1 VSGTRQRCASCGH
14 ELAETDAQVRCPA
27 CHGLLE
33 ILHAR
38 PAVTGAALQARFD
51 GRRVEHGA
59 RDSGVWRFLEAVL
72 PTAAREIV
80 SYPEG
85 NTPLLECPALA
96 RWTGLPRLLL
106 KHEGLNPTGSF
117 KDRGMTVAVTQ
128 ARRVGATALA
138 CASTGNTGA
147 SLAAYASLAELP
159 ALVLVPQGQVA
170 LGKLTQTIAYGAR
183 TVLVRGN
190 FDACLD
196 LAEQARER
204 LGLYLLNSIN
214 PFRIEGQKTIVLEL
228 LQQLD
233 WAAPDWIVLPAGNL
247 GNTAAFGKAL
257 AEARDWGLVTGTP
270 RLAAVQAAGA
280 APFAASFRE
289 GFARRH
295 RVEPRTVA
303 SAINIGN
310 PASYERAVRAIRET
324 NGVVTTVTDEEILEA
339 KAVVDGAGVGCE
351 PASAAS
357 VAGARQLLRG
367 GVIGREQRVVAVLT
381 GHLLKDPE
389 SVTRYHQQ
397 ADPRPPHANPP
408 VEIGPTLGELER
420 ALRSRD
426 AG

>member
-1 VSGTRQRCASCGH
+1 
-14 ELAETDAQVRCPA
+14 
-27 CHGLLE
+27 
-33 ILHAR
+33 
-38 PAVTGAALQARFD
+38 
-51 GRRVEHGA
+51 
-59 RDSGVWRFLEAVL
+59 
-72 PTAAREIV
+72 
-80 SYPEG
+80 
-85 NTPLLECPALA
+85 
-96 RWTGLPRLLL
+96 
-106 KHEGLNPTGSF
+106 
-117 KDRGMTVAVTQ
+117 MTVAVTQ

-147 SLAAYASLAELP
+147 SLAAYAGLAGLP
-159 ALVLVPQGQVA
+159 ALVMVPQGQVA
-170 LGKLTQTIAYGAR
+170 LGKLAQTIAYGAR
-183 TVLVRGN
+183 TLLVRGN

-196 LAEQARER
+196 LAEQARVR

-257 AEARDWGLVTGTP
+257 AEARDWGLITDTP

-289 GFARRH
+289 QFARRH

-310 PASYERAVRAIRET
+310 PASYDRAVRAIRET
-324 NGVVTTVTDEEILEA
+324 NGVVTAVTDAEILEA

-357 VAGARQLLRG
+357 VAGARQLLRD

-381 GHLLKDPE
+381 GHLLKDPD

-397 ADPRPPHANPP
+397 ADPRPAYANPP
-408 VEIGPTLGELER
+408 VEIGPTLGEVER
-420 ALRSRD
+420 VLRSRD
-426 AG
+426 AR